1 MNAKKSPRL
10 GTIVA
15 ADWVKTDQMT
25 PGRARNII
33 LLLSASVAL
42 MMTGYGIIMPVFAR
56 RLGEFGD
63 GVEEL
68 GLLTMAFA
76 LAQLIGAPIWG
87 GIADRRGRRP
97 VVLLAMSAVT
107 LSYIGYI
114 LAPSTIIFIT
124 IRSAAGFLTAGLFP
138 AAMGVVADIVP
149 ENQRARWVGIVM
161 GSYAIGMIFGPV
173 MGGLLY
179 DTWGYL
185 APFIFSS
192 VVAFL
197 ALLAAIFK
205 VPETRSPQMRWRL
218 ILHSRRAKIKVPKKQ
233 SLWAVLPRPLY
244 IIGTLLF
251 MDFIGSFQFAFVEPQ
266 MIFYFYDELLW
277 STVQFGVVVGAY
289 GVVMVLGQM
298 LLGQLSDKWG
308 RKPLILLGLVFNLFF
323 YIGLAT
329 LKDYN
334 LMILGAGLA
343 GLGNALIA
351 PAISAF
357 YLDITA
363 DEHRSRIIGIK
374 KSSLALGGV
383 MGPLAVTAI
392 APFSTPQGIFW
403 IAAALGLFSVFIGVI
418 TSRNPDIKAL
428 RSWGYRQKFPAGEPL
443 SAQASLRG
451 IVIRAYA
458 ARMTHENKP
467 DPFNYARQYLGSTAP
482 HFPLY

>member
-1 MNAKKSPRL
+1 MSAKKSPLL

-42 MMTGYGIIMPVFAR
+42 MMTGYGIIMPIFAR

-76 LAQLIGAPIWG
+76 LAQLIAAPIWG
-87 GIADRRGRRP
+87 GVADRRGRRP
-97 VVLLAMSAVT
+97 VILLALSAVT

-114 LAPSTIIFIT
+114 LAPSTLFFIV
-124 IRSAAGFLTAGLFP
+124 IRSLAGFLTAGLFP
-138 AAMGVVADIVP
+138 AAIGVVADIVP
-149 ENQRARWVGIVM
+149 EDQRARWVGIVM

-173 MGGLLY
+173 MGGFLY

-185 APFIFSS
+185 APFIISS

-218 ILHSRRAKIKVPKKQ
+218 ILQSRRAKIKVPKKQ

-244 IIGTLLF
+244 IIGALLF
-251 MDFIGSFQFAFVEPQ
+251 IDFIGSFQFAFVEPQ
-266 MIFYFYDELLW
+266 MVFYFYDELLW

-289 GVVMVLGQM
+289 GVMMVLGQI
-298 LLGQLSDKWG
+298 LLGQLSDRWG

-329 LKDYN
+329 LNDYN
-334 LMILGAGLA
+334 LMILGAVLA

-363 DEHRSRIIGIK
+363 DEHRSRIIGVK
-374 KSSLALGGV
+374 ESSLALGGV
-383 MGPLAVTAI
+383 MGPLALTAI
-392 APFSTPQGIFW
+392 APFSTAIGIFW
-403 IAAALGLFSVFIGVI
+403 IAAALGLFSVLIGVI
-418 TSRNPDIKAL
+418 TL
-428 RSWGYRQKFPAGEPL
+428 QEPRHKGAEVLGVQAEISTQRAL

-451 IVIRAYA
+451 IVMRAYDV
-458 ARMTHENKP
+458 RRTHRN
-467 DPFNYARQYLGSTAP
+467 
-482 HFPLY
+482 

>member
-1 MNAKKSPRL
+1 MSTKKSPQL

-15 ADWVKTDQMT
+15 ADWVKTGLMT

-87 GIADRRGRRP
+87 GVADRRGRRP
-97 VVLLAMSAVT
+97 VVLLALSAVS

-114 LAPSTIIFIT
+114 LAPSTIVFIA
-124 IRSAAGFLTAGLFP
+124 IRSVAGFLTAGLFP

-149 ENQRARWVGIVM
+149 EDQRARWVGIVM

-185 APFIFSS
+185 APFIISS
-192 VVAFL
+192 IVAFL
-197 ALLAAIFK
+197 ALLAAIFN

-218 ILHSRRAKIKVPKKQ
+218 ILRSRRAKIKVPKKQ
-233 SLWAVLPRPLY
+233 SLWAILPRPLY
-244 IIGTLLF
+244 IIGALLF

-289 GVVMVLGQM
+289 GIVMVLGQM
-298 LLGQLSDKWG
+298 LLGQLSDRWG
-308 RKPLILLGLVFNLFF
+308 RKPLILLGLIFNLFF

-334 LMILGAGLA
+334 LMILGAALA
-343 GLGNALIA
+343 GLGNALMA

-374 KSSLALGGV
+374 ESSLALGGV

-403 IAAALGLFSVFIGVI
+403 IAAALGLSGFLIGVVTLQEPRHKGTEVLGVQAEI
-418 TSRNPDIKAL
+418 SSQRAL
-428 RSWGYRQKFPAGEPL
+428 V
-443 SAQASLRG
+443 AQASLRG
-451 IVIRAYA
+451 IVMRAYA
-458 ARMTHENKP
+458 TRRTH
-467 DPFNYARQYLGSTAP
+467 R
-482 HFPLY
+482 